1 MGDFFNLTMEVKT
14 LVEEHERFR
23 ASLNAIRSH
32 DDTDSLCDELE
43 LDFEVVGLPQHRLIP
58 VRNIEPITIY
68 ISNAETLPVVTVRDD
83 FPIVPHLNV
92 HEDNV
97 RKSLCYS
104 DLGYQEIRHK
114 LNGRFLL
121 TCIENWFRKTSM
133 NQLHRPDQPL
143 EPFFPYVNNV
153 IVWNGQLGKPYFDKY
168 IVEDREFGKLMYQS
182 SDGNYFAVFSLPVPP
197 DFSNLIHNMPQ
208 TLLELLCSFKNYDTI
223 ITWLTDLLSI
233 VRFPKIY
240 NKYFRQERNS
250 LLACKV
256 LINIAIPKQRT
267 DRAPIETFDL
277 RSFVIDKSLKD
288 ILTDYGLSLNGSKL
302 EPSKHTGGNGANI
315 AITPF
320 IVHLAQSKLKCRC
333 ANLVDEADGEKHF
346 SLVGVGAIGS
356 HILNNCLRSGYGKWT
371 IIDHDYFW
379 PHNIARHVL
388 TSNDIGYSKVK
399 SLEKVASHIQ
409 SDSDLVAIASDVFGK
424 DNSVIVA
431 FGQSDIILDASA
443 SIAVERHLALDVQS
457 DARRISCFL
466 NPQGTATIM
475 LLESVDRSARL
486 DLLEMQYYRELLKN
500 EKYSDHMSL
509 PETMVYSGTCRS
521 ISSRISQDNI
531 SLSAALCCKAIKL
544 HTSNTNGEI
553 IIWTHATD
561 TVEKESF
568 MADKWITYE
577 QGGWKIELSL
587 SLLGEMRTDREKA
600 LPNETGGVLIGAY
613 DITRKRIYVVYQV
626 RAPEDSISSPTS
638 FIRGCANLP
647 ERLKYIHETT
657 LDNLTYIGEW
667 HSHPS
672 VNTQRSTDDVKLHK
686 AIVGYN
692 RENCLPGCMMILG
705 TDNFSIFIDE

>member
-1 MGDFFNLTMEVKT
+1 M
-14 LVEEHERFR
+14 EEHGRFR
-23 ASLNAIRSH
+23 ASLNDIRSH
-32 DDTDSLCDELE
+32 DDTDSRCDELE
-43 LDFEVVGLPQHRLIP
+43 LDFEVIGLPQHRLIP

-68 ISNAETLPVVTVRDD
+68 ISNAESLPVVTVRDD
-83 FPIVPHLNV
+83 FPVVPHLNV
-92 HEDNV
+92 HENNV
-97 RKSLCYS
+97 QKSLCYS
-104 DLGYQEIRHK
+104 DLGYHEIRHK

-121 TCIENWFRKTSM
+121 TCIESWFRKTSM

-153 IVWNGQLGKPYFDKY
+153 IVWSGQLGKPYFDKY
-168 IVEDREFGKLMYQS
+168 IVEDREFGKLMYRS
-182 SDGNYFAVFSLPVPP
+182 SDGNYFAVFSLYVPP

-208 TLLELLCSFKNYDTI
+208 TLLDLLCSFKNSDTI
-223 ITWLTDLLSI
+223 IAWLVDLLSI
-233 VRFPKIY
+233 IKSPKMY
-240 NKYFRQERNS
+240 YAYFRQERNA

-256 LINIAIPKQRT
+256 LVNIAIPKQRT
-267 DRAPIETFDL
+267 DGAHIETYDL
-277 RSFVIDKSLKD
+277 RSFTTDKSLKD
-288 ILTDYGLSLNGSKL
+288 ILTDYGLLLNGSKI
-302 EPSKHTGGNGANI
+302 EPSKRPGGNGANI

-320 IVHLAQSKLKCRC
+320 NVHLAQSRLGCRC
-333 ANLVDEADGEKHF
+333 ANRVDEADGKKQIA
-346 SLVGVGAIGS
+346 LVGAGAIGS

-399 SLEKVASHIQ
+399 SLERVANLIQ

-424 DNSVIVA
+424 DDSVCTA
-431 FGQSDIILDASA
+431 FGQADIILDASA
-443 SIAVERHLALDVQS
+443 SIAVERYLALDVQS

-475 LLESVDRSARL
+475 LLESADRSARL
-486 DLLEMQYYRELLKN
+486 DLLEMQYYRELLKD

-509 PETMVYSGTCRS
+509 PETMAYSGTCRS

-544 HTSNTNGEI
+544 HTGDVNGEI

-561 TVEKESF
+561 SIEKESF
-568 MADKWITYE
+568 AADKWITGEYD
-577 QGGWKIELSL
+577 GWKVELSR
-587 SLLGEMRTDREKA
+587 LLLDEMQSDWGSA

-613 DITRKRIYVVYQV
+613 DIARKLVYIVCQV

-638 FIRGCANLP
+638 FIRGYKNLP
-647 ERLKYIHETT
+647 EHLEYIRGTT

-672 VNTQRSTDDVKLHK
+672 TNTRRSTDDIKLHK
-686 AIVGYN
+686 AITNYN

-705 TDNFSIFIDE
+705 SNNFSIFIDE

>member
-32 DDTDSLCDELE
+32 DDTDSRCDELE

-68 ISNAETLPVVTVRDD
+68 ISNAEPLPIVTVRDD
-83 FPIVPHLNV
+83 FPIIPHLNV

-104 DLGYQEIRHK
+104 DLGYHEIRHK

-424 DNSVIVA
+424 DNSVSMA

-475 LLESVDRSARL
+475 LIEGSDRSARL
-486 DLLEMQYYRELLKN
+486 DLLEMQYYRELLKD

-509 PETMVYSGTCRS
+509 PETMIYSGTCRS

-544 HTSNTNGEI
+544 HTNNADGEI

-561 TVEKESF
+561 SVEKESF
-568 MADKWITYE
+568 MADKWITCEYD
-577 QGGWKIELSL
+577 GWKVELSL
-587 SLLGEMRTDREKA
+587 SLLGEMQADREKA

-613 DITRKRIYVVYQV
+613 DISRKRIYVVSQV

-638 FIRGCANLP
+638 FIRGCVNLP
-647 ERLKYIHETT
+647 ERLKYIYETT

-672 VNTQRSTDDVKLHK
+672 ANTQRSKDDVKLHK
-686 AIVGYN
+686 AIVDYN

-705 TDNFSIFIDE
+705 TNRFSIYIDE

>member
-14 LVEEHERFR
+14 LVEEHGRFR
-23 ASLNAIRSH
+23 ASLNDIRSH
-32 DDTDSLCDELE
+32 DDTDSQCDELE
-43 LDFEVVGLPQHRLIP
+43 LDFEVVGLPQYRLIP

-68 ISNAETLPVVTVRDD
+68 ISNEETLPIVTVRDD

-104 DLGYQEIRHK
+104 DLGYHEIRHK

-182 SDGNYFAVFSLPVPP
+182 SDGNYSAVFSLPVPP

-208 TLLELLCSFKNYDTI
+208 TLLELPCSFKNYDTI

-409 SDSDLVAIASDVFGK
+409 SDSDLVAIASDVFRK

-561 TVEKESF
+561 SVEKESF
-568 MADKWITYE
+568 MADKWITHE

-613 DITRKRIYVVYQV
+613 DIARKRIYVVYQV

-672 VNTQRSTDDVKLHK
+672 VNTQRSADDVKLHK

>member
-14 LVEEHERFR
+14 LVEEHGRFR
-23 ASLNAIRSH
+23 ASLNNIRSH
-32 DDTDSLCDELE
+32 DDTDSQCDELE
-43 LDFEVVGLPQHRLIP
+43 LDFEVVGLPQYRLIP

-68 ISNAETLPVVTVRDD
+68 ISNEETLPIVTVRDD
-83 FPIVPHLNV
+83 FLIVPHLNV

-104 DLGYQEIRHK
+104 DLGYHEIRHK

-561 TVEKESF
+561 SVEKESF
-568 MADKWITYE
+568 MADKWITHE

-613 DITRKRIYVVYQV
+613 DIARKRIYVVYQV

-672 VNTQRSTDDVKLHK
+672 VNTQRSADDVKLHK

>member
-68 ISNAETLPVVTVRDD
+68 ISNAETLPVVIVRDD

-104 DLGYQEIRHK
+104 DLGYHEIRHK

-561 TVEKESF
+561 SVEKESF

>member
-104 DLGYQEIRHK
+104 DLGYHEIRHK

-466 NPQGTATIM
+466 NPKGTATIM

-561 TVEKESF
+561 SVEKESF
-568 MADKWITYE
+568 MADKWITHE

-613 DITRKRIYVVYQV
+613 DIARKRIYVVYQV

>member
-14 LVEEHERFR
+14 LVEEHGRFR
-23 ASLNAIRSH
+23 ASLNNIRSH
-32 DDTDSLCDELE
+32 DDTDSQCDELE
-43 LDFEVVGLPQHRLIP
+43 LDFEVVGLPQYRLIP

-68 ISNAETLPVVTVRDD
+68 ISNEETLPIVTVRDD

-104 DLGYQEIRHK
+104 DLGYHEIRHK

-388 TSNDIGYSKVK
+388 TSNDIGYSKVT

-409 SDSDLVAIASDVFGK
+409 YDSDLVAIASDVFGK

-561 TVEKESF
+561 SVEKESF
-568 MADKWITYE
+568 MADKWITHE

-613 DITRKRIYVVYQV
+613 DIARKRIYVVYQV

-672 VNTQRSTDDVKLHK
+672 VNTQRSADDVKLHK

>member
-14 LVEEHERFR
+14 LVEEHGRFR
-23 ASLNAIRSH
+23 ASLNNIRSH
-32 DDTDSLCDELE
+32 DDTDSQCDELE
-43 LDFEVVGLPQHRLIP
+43 LDFEVVGLPQYRLIP

-68 ISNAETLPVVTVRDD
+68 ISNEETLPIVTVRDD

-104 DLGYQEIRHK
+104 DLCYHEIRHK

-561 TVEKESF
+561 SVEKESF
-568 MADKWITYE
+568 MADKWITHE

-613 DITRKRIYVVYQV
+613 DIARKRIYVVYQV

-672 VNTQRSTDDVKLHK
+672 VNTQRSADDVKLHK

>member
-32 DDTDSLCDELE
+32 DDTDSRCDELE

-104 DLGYQEIRHK
+104 DLGYHEIRHK

-143 EPFFPYVNNV
+143 EPFFPYVNNI
-153 IVWNGQLGKPYFDKY
+153 IVWNGQFGKPYFDKY
-168 IVEDREFGKLMYQS
+168 IVEDRDFGKLMYQS
-182 SDGNYFAVFSLPVPP
+182 DDGNYFAVFSLDVPP

-208 TLLELLCSFKNYDTI
+208 ALLELLRSFKNCDTI

-320 IVHLAQSKLKCRC
+320 IVHLAQSKLKCRW
-333 ANLVDEADGEKHF
+333 ANQVDETDGEKHF

-356 HILNNCLRSGYGKWT
+356 HILNNCLRSGYGRWT

-561 TVEKESF
+561 SVEKESF
-568 MADKWITYE
+568 MADKWITHE

-613 DITRKRIYVVYQV
+613 DIARKRVYVVCQV
-626 RAPEDSISSPTS
+626 KAPDDSISSPTS

-647 ERLKYIHETT
+647 ERLEYIYKTT

-672 VNTQRSTDDVKLHK
+672 ANTQKSMDDEKLHK
-686 AIVGYN
+686 AIVDYN

-705 TDNFSIFIDE
+705 TDNFSIYLDE

>member
-14 LVEEHERFR
+14 LVEEHGRFR
-23 ASLNAIRSH
+23 ASLNNIRSH
-32 DDTDSLCDELE
+32 DDTDSQCDELE
-43 LDFEVVGLPQHRLIP
+43 LDFEVVGLPQYRLIP

-68 ISNAETLPVVTVRDD
+68 ISNEETLPIVTVRDD

-104 DLGYQEIRHK
+104 DLGYHEIRHK

-388 TSNDIGYSKVK
+388 TSNDIGYSKVT

-409 SDSDLVAIASDVFGK
+409 YDSDLVAIASDVFGK

-431 FGQSDIILDASA
+431 FDQSDIILDASA

-466 NPQGTATIM
+466 NPKGAATIM

-561 TVEKESF
+561 SVEKESF
-568 MADKWITYE
+568 MADKWITHE

-613 DITRKRIYVVYQV
+613 DIARKRIYVVYQV

-672 VNTQRSTDDVKLHK
+672 VNTQRSADDVKLHK

>member
-14 LVEEHERFR
+14 LVEEHGRFR
-23 ASLNAIRSH
+23 ASLNNIRSH
-32 DDTDSLCDELE
+32 DDTDSQCDELE
-43 LDFEVVGLPQHRLIP
+43 LDFEVVGLPQYRLIP

-68 ISNAETLPVVTVRDD
+68 ISNEETLPIVTVRDD

-104 DLGYQEIRHK
+104 DLGYHEIRHK

-466 NPQGTATIM
+466 NPKGTATIM

-553 IIWTHATD
+553 IIWTHATVS
-561 TVEKESF
+561 VEKESF
-568 MADKWITYE
+568 MADK
-577 QGGWKIELSL
+577 
-587 SLLGEMRTDREKA
+587 
-600 LPNETGGVLIGAY
+600 
-613 DITRKRIYVVYQV
+613 
-626 RAPEDSISSPTS
+626 
-638 FIRGCANLP
+638 
-647 ERLKYIHETT
+647 
-657 LDNLTYIGEW
+657 
-667 HSHPS
+667 
-672 VNTQRSTDDVKLHK
+672 
-686 AIVGYN
+686 
-692 RENCLPGCMMILG
+692 
-705 TDNFSIFIDE
+705 

>member
-68 ISNAETLPVVTVRDD
+68 ISNAETLPVVIVRDD

-104 DLGYQEIRHK
+104 DLGYHEIRHK

-568 MADKWITYE
+568 MADKWITQE

>member
-14 LVEEHERFR
+14 LVEENGRFR
-23 ASLNAIRSH
+23 ASLNDIRSH
-32 DDTDSLCDELE
+32 DDTDSRCDELE
-43 LDFEVVGLPQHRLIP
+43 LDFEVIGLPQYRLIS

-83 FPIVPHLNV
+83 FPVVPHLNI
-92 HEDNV
+92 HENNV
-97 RKSLCYS
+97 QKSLCYS
-104 DLGYQEIRHK
+104 DLGYHEIRHK

-121 TCIENWFRKTSM
+121 TCIENWFRKASM

-153 IVWNGQLGKPYFDKY
+153 IVWNGQLGEPYFDKY
-168 IVEDREFGKLMYQS
+168 IIENREFGKLMYQS
-182 SDGNYFAVFSLPVPP
+182 SDGNYFAVFSLYVPP

-208 TLLELLCSFKNYDTI
+208 TLLDLLCSFKNRDTI
-223 ITWLTDLLSI
+223 RTWLADLLSI
-233 VRFPKIY
+233 VKIPKMY
-240 NKYFRQERNS
+240 NAYFRQERNT

-267 DRAPIETFDL
+267 DGAHIEVYDL
-277 RSFVIDKSLKD
+277 RSFATDKSLKD
-288 ILTDYGLSLNGSKL
+288 ILDDYGLLLKGSKI
-302 EPSKHTGGNGANI
+302 EPSKRPGGNGANI

-320 IVHLAQSKLKCRC
+320 NVHLAQSRLECRC
-333 ANLVDEADGEKHF
+333 ANLVDEADGEKQIA
-346 SLVGVGAIGS
+346 LVGAGAMGS

-379 PHNIARHVL
+379 PHNIVRHIL

-399 SLEKVASHIQ
+399 SLERVANLIQ
-409 SDSDLVAIASDVFGK
+409 SDSDLVAIVSDVFGK
-424 DNSVIVA
+424 DDSVGMA
-431 FGQSDIILDASA
+431 FGQADIIFDASA

-475 LLESVDRSARL
+475 LLESADRSARL
-486 DLLEMQYYRELLKN
+486 DLLEMQYYRELLKD

-521 ISSRISQDNI
+521 ISSRISQDNV

-544 HTSNTNGEI
+544 HTSNANGEI

-561 TVEKESF
+561 SVEKESF
-568 MADKWITYE
+568 VVDKWITYDYD
-577 QGGWKIELSL
+577 GWKVELSL

-613 DITRKRIYVVYQV
+613 DIARKRIYVVCQV

-672 VNTQRSTDDVKLHK
+672 ANTQRSTDDVKLHK
-686 AIVGYN
+686 AITGYN

-705 TDNFSIFIDE
+705 TDNFSIYIDE

>member
-14 LVEEHERFR
+14 LVEEHGRFR
-23 ASLNAIRSH
+23 ASLNNIRSH
-32 DDTDSLCDELE
+32 DDTDSQCDELE
-43 LDFEVVGLPQHRLIP
+43 LDFEVVGLPQYRLIP

-68 ISNAETLPVVTVRDD
+68 ISNEETLPIVTVRDD

-104 DLGYQEIRHK
+104 DLGYHEIRHK

-388 TSNDIGYSKVK
+388 TSNDIGYSKVT

-409 SDSDLVAIASDVFGK
+409 YDSGLVAIASDVFGK

-466 NPQGTATIM
+466 NPKGTATIM

-561 TVEKESF
+561 SVEKESF
-568 MADKWITYE
+568 MADKWITHE

-613 DITRKRIYVVYQV
+613 DIARKRIYVVYQV

-672 VNTQRSTDDVKLHK
+672 VNTQRSADDVKLHK

>member
-32 DDTDSLCDELE
+32 DDTVSRCDELE
-43 LDFEVVGLPQHRLIP
+43 LDFEVIGLPQHQLIP
-58 VRNIEPITIY
+58 VQNIEPITIY

-104 DLGYQEIRHK
+104 DLGYHEIRHK

-153 IVWNGQLGKPYFDKY
+153 IVWNGQVGKPYFDKY
-168 IVEDREFGKLMYQS
+168 IVEDRDFGKLMYQS
-182 SDGNYFAVFSLPVPP
+182 DDGNYFAVFSLDVPP

-208 TLLELLCSFKNYDTI
+208 TLLELLHSFRNRDTI
-223 ITWLTDLLSI
+223 RDWLKDLFSI
-233 VRFPKIY
+233 VQDPKKY
-240 NKYFRQERNS
+240 YRYFRQERNT
-250 LLACKV
+250 LLDCKV
-256 LINIAIPKQRT
+256 LINLVIPKQRV
-267 DRAPIETFDL
+267 RGAEIETVDL
-277 RSFVIDKSLKD
+277 RSFVIDNSLKD
-288 ILTDYGLSLNGSKL
+288 ILTDYGLCLKGSKIEL
-302 EPSKHTGGNGANI
+302 SKHPGGNGGNI

-320 IVHLAQSKLKCRC
+320 IVCLVQSKLKCRW
-333 ANLVDEADGEKHF
+333 ANQVDETDGEKHF

-399 SLEKVASHIQ
+399 SLEKVANHIQ

-424 DNSVIVA
+424 DKSLSLA

-486 DLLEMQYYRELLKN
+486 DLLEMQYYRELLKDG
-500 EKYSDHMSL
+500 KYSDHMSL
-509 PETMVYSGTCRS
+509 PETMIYSGTCRS

-544 HTSNTNGEI
+544 HTSNACGEI

-561 TVEKESF
+561 SVEKESF

-577 QGGWKIELSL
+577 YNGWKVELSL
-587 SLLGEMRTDREKA
+587 TLLSEMRTDREKA

-613 DITRKRIYVVYQV
+613 DIARKRIYVVCQV

-647 ERLKYIHETT
+647 EHLKYIHETT

-672 VNTQRSTDDVKLHK
+672 ANTQRSTDDIKLHK
-686 AIVGYN
+686 AIVDYN

>member
-68 ISNAETLPVVTVRDD
+68 ISNAETLPVVIVRDD

-104 DLGYQEIRHK
+104 DLGYHEIRHK

-568 MADKWITYE
+568 MADKWITHE

-600 LPNETGGVLIGAY
+600 LPNETGGVLIGSY

>member
-68 ISNAETLPVVTVRDD
+68 ISNAETLPVVIVRDD

-92 HEDNV
+92 HENNV

-399 SLEKVASHIQ
+399 SLEKVANHIQ

-424 DNSVIVA
+424 DNSVSMA

-568 MADKWITYE
+568 MADKWITHE

-613 DITRKRIYVVYQV
+613 DIARKRIYVVYQV

>member
-1 MGDFFNLTMEVKT
+1 M
-14 LVEEHERFR
+14 EEHGRFR
-23 ASLNAIRSH
+23 ASLNNIRSH
-32 DDTDSLCDELE
+32 DDTDSQCDELE
-43 LDFEVVGLPQHRLIP
+43 LDFEVVGLPQYRLIP

-68 ISNAETLPVVTVRDD
+68 ISNEETLPIVTVRDD

-104 DLGYQEIRHK
+104 DLGYHEIRHK

-561 TVEKESF
+561 SVEKESF
-568 MADKWITYE
+568 MADKWITHE

-613 DITRKRIYVVYQV
+613 DIARKRIYVVYQV

-672 VNTQRSTDDVKLHK
+672 VNTQRSADDVKLHK

>member
-14 LVEEHERFR
+14 LVAEHGRFR
-23 ASLNAIRSH
+23 ASLNNIRSH
-32 DDTDSLCDELE
+32 DDTDSQCDELE
-43 LDFEVVGLPQHRLIP
+43 LDFEVVGLPQYRLIP

-68 ISNAETLPVVTVRDD
+68 ISNEETLPIVTVRDD

-104 DLGYQEIRHK
+104 DLGYHEIRHK

-561 TVEKESF
+561 SVEKESF
-568 MADKWITYE
+568 MADKWITHE

-613 DITRKRIYVVYQV
+613 DIARKRIYVVYQV

-638 FIRGCANLP
+638 FIRGCADLP

-672 VNTQRSTDDVKLHK
+672 VNTQRSADDVKLHK

>member
-32 DDTDSLCDELE
+32 DDTDSRCDELE

-104 DLGYQEIRHK
+104 DLGYHEIRHK

-143 EPFFPYVNNV
+143 EPFFPYVNNI
-153 IVWNGQLGKPYFDKY
+153 IVWNGQFGKPYFDKY
-168 IVEDREFGKLMYQS
+168 IVEDRDFGKLMYQS
-182 SDGNYFAVFSLPVPP
+182 DDGNYFAVFSLDVPP

-208 TLLELLCSFKNYDTI
+208 TLLELLRSFKNCDTI

-320 IVHLAQSKLKCRC
+320 IVHLAQSKLKCRW
-333 ANLVDEADGEKHF
+333 ANQVDETDGEKHF

-356 HILNNCLRSGYGKWT
+356 HILNNCLRSGYGRWT

-561 TVEKESF
+561 SVEKESF
-568 MADKWITYE
+568 MADKWITHE

-613 DITRKRIYVVYQV
+613 DIARKRVYVVCQV
-626 RAPEDSISSPTS
+626 KAPDDSISSPTS

-647 ERLKYIHETT
+647 ERLEYIYKTT

-672 VNTQRSTDDVKLHK
+672 ANTQKSMDDEKLHK
-686 AIVGYN
+686 AIVDYN
-692 RENCLPGCMMILG
+692 RENCLLGCMMILG
-705 TDNFSIFIDE
+705 TDNFSIYLDE

>member
-14 LVEEHERFR
+14 LVEEHGRFR
-23 ASLNAIRSH
+23 ASLNNIRSH
-32 DDTDSLCDELE
+32 DDTDSQCDELE
-43 LDFEVVGLPQHRLIP
+43 LDFEVVGLPQYRLIP

-68 ISNAETLPVVTVRDD
+68 ISNEETLPIVTVRDD

-104 DLGYQEIRHK
+104 DLGYHEIRHK

-267 DRAPIETFDL
+267 DKAPIETFDL

-388 TSNDIGYSKVK
+388 TSNDIGYSKVT

-409 SDSDLVAIASDVFGK
+409 YDSDLVAIASDVFGK

-466 NPQGTATIM
+466 NPKGTATIM

-561 TVEKESF
+561 SVEKESF
-568 MADKWITYE
+568 MADKWITHE

-613 DITRKRIYVVYQV
+613 DIARKRIYVVYQV

-672 VNTQRSTDDVKLHK
+672 VNTQRSADDVKLHK

>member
-14 LVEEHERFR
+14 LVEEHGRFR
-23 ASLNAIRSH
+23 ASLNNIRSH
-32 DDTDSLCDELE
+32 DDTDSQCDELE
-43 LDFEVVGLPQHRLIP
+43 LDFEVVGLPQYRLIP

-68 ISNAETLPVVTVRDD
+68 ISNEETLPIVTVRDD

-104 DLGYQEIRHK
+104 DLGYHEIRHK

-197 DFSNLIHNMPQ
+197 DFSNLIHNMPK

-568 MADKWITYE
+568 MADKWITHE

>member
-32 DDTDSLCDELE
+32 DDTDSRCDELE

-104 DLGYQEIRHK
+104 DLGYHEIRHK

-168 IVEDREFGKLMYQS
+168 IVEDRDFGKLMYQS
-182 SDGNYFAVFSLPVPP
+182 DDGNYFAVFSLDVPP

-208 TLLELLCSFKNYDTI
+208 TLLELLHSFRNRDTI
-223 ITWLTDLLSI
+223 RDWLKDLFSI
-233 VRFPKIY
+233 VQDPKKY
-240 NKYFRQERNS
+240 YRYFRQERNT
-250 LLACKV
+250 LLDCKV
-256 LINIAIPKQRT
+256 LINLVIPKQRV
-267 DRAPIETFDL
+267 RGAEIETVDL

-346 SLVGVGAIGS
+346 SLIGVGAIGS

-388 TSNDIGYSKVK
+388 TSNDIGYSKVT

-409 SDSDLVAIASDVFGK
+409 YDSDLVAIASDVFGK

-466 NPQGTATIM
+466 NPKGTATIM

-561 TVEKESF
+561 SVEKESF
-568 MADKWITYE
+568 MADKWITHE

-587 SLLGEMRTDREKA
+587 SLLNEMQTDRREA

-613 DITRKRIYVVYQV
+613 DIARKCVYVVCQV
-626 RAPEDSISSPTS
+626 TAPDDSISSPTS

-647 ERLKYIHETT
+647 ESLEYIYKTT

-667 HSHPS
+667 HSHTS
-672 VNTQRSTDDVKLHK
+672 ADTQKSEADKELHK
-686 AIVGYN
+686 AIVDYN

>member
-68 ISNAETLPVVTVRDD
+68 ISNAETLPVVIVRDD

-104 DLGYQEIRHK
+104 DLGYHEIRHK

-197 DFSNLIHNMPQ
+197 DFSNLIHNMPK

-568 MADKWITYE
+568 MADKWITHE

>member
-1 MGDFFNLTMEVKT
+1 MNRWTHF
-14 LVEEHERFR
+14 
-23 ASLNAIRSH
+23 A
-32 DDTDSLCDELE
+32 
-43 LDFEVVGLPQHRLIP
+43 
-58 VRNIEPITIY
+58 
-68 ISNAETLPVVTVRDD
+68 
-83 FPIVPHLNV
+83 
-92 HEDNV
+92 
-97 RKSLCYS
+97 YS
-104 DLGYQEIRHK
+104 DLGYHEIRHK

-143 EPFFPYVNNV
+143 EPFFPYVNNI
-153 IVWNGQLGKPYFDKY
+153 IVWNGQFGKPYFDKY
-168 IVEDREFGKLMYQS
+168 IVEDRDFGKLMYQS
-182 SDGNYFAVFSLPVPP
+182 DDGNYFAVFSLDVPP

-208 TLLELLCSFKNYDTI
+208 TLLELLRSFKNCDTI

-320 IVHLAQSKLKCRC
+320 IVHLAQSKLKCRW
-333 ANLVDEADGEKHF
+333 ANQVDETDGEKHF

-561 TVEKESF
+561 SVEKESF
-568 MADKWITYE
+568 MADKWITHE

-613 DITRKRIYVVYQV
+613 DISRKRIYVVSQV

-638 FIRGCANLP
+638 FIRGCVNLP

-672 VNTQRSTDDVKLHK
+672 ANTQRSKDDVKLHK
-686 AIVGYN
+686 AIVDYN

-705 TDNFSIFIDE
+705 TNRFSIYIDE

>member
-14 LVEEHERFR
+14 LVEEHGRFR
-23 ASLNAIRSH
+23 ASLNNIRSH
-32 DDTDSLCDELE
+32 DDTDSQCDELE
-43 LDFEVVGLPQHRLIP
+43 LDFEVVGLPQYRLIP

-68 ISNAETLPVVTVRDD
+68 ISNEETLPIVTVRDD

-97 RKSLCYS
+97 RKFLCYS
-104 DLGYQEIRHK
+104 DLGYHEIRHK

-346 SLVGVGAIGS
+346 LLVGVGAIGS

-388 TSNDIGYSKVK
+388 TSNDIGYSKVT

-409 SDSDLVAIASDVFGK
+409 YDSDLVAIASDVFGK

-466 NPQGTATIM
+466 NPKGTATIM

-561 TVEKESF
+561 SVEKESF
-568 MADKWITYE
+568 MADKWITHE

-613 DITRKRIYVVYQV
+613 DIARKRIYVVYQV

-672 VNTQRSTDDVKLHK
+672 VNTQRSADDVKLHK

>member
-14 LVEEHERFR
+14 LVEEHGRFR
-23 ASLNAIRSH
+23 ASLNNIRSH
-32 DDTDSLCDELE
+32 DDTDSQCDELE
-43 LDFEVVGLPQHRLIP
+43 LDFEVVGLPQYRLIP

-68 ISNAETLPVVTVRDD
+68 ISNEETLPIVTVRDD

-104 DLGYQEIRHK
+104 DLGYHEIRHK

-568 MADKWITYE
+568 MADKWITHE

>member
-14 LVEEHERFR
+14 LVEEHGRFR
-23 ASLNAIRSH
+23 ASLNNIRSH
-32 DDTDSLCDELE
+32 DDTDSQCDELE
-43 LDFEVVGLPQHRLIP
+43 LDFEVVGLPQYRLIP

-68 ISNAETLPVVTVRDD
+68 ISNEETLPIVTVRDD

-104 DLGYQEIRHK
+104 DLGYHEIRHK

-409 SDSDLVAIASDVFGK
+409 YDSDLVAIASDVFGK

-466 NPQGTATIM
+466 NPKGTATIM

-561 TVEKESF
+561 SVEKESF
-568 MADKWITYE
+568 MADKWITHE

-613 DITRKRIYVVYQV
+613 DIARKRIYVVYQV

-672 VNTQRSTDDVKLHK
+672 VNTQRSADDVKLHK